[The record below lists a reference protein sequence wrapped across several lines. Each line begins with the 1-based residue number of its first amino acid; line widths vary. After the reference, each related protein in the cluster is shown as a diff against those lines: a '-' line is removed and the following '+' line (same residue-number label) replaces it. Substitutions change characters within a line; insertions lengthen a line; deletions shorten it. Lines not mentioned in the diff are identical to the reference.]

1 MKTLRLHLFV
11 AVCALV
17 SLCSSAWGFP
27 SLSYDTVTAGT
38 ISSAAQV
45 NTYTFSA
52 NANDILNFIVVT
64 TSGSLAP
71 CIQVYSAGVPVTNG
85 GSCPGGAAAGLNGLA
100 ISSAGTYTITVNDFS
115 NTNTGNYDIFLQ
127 RTDSPVGAVTLP
139 LDQVQTGNI
148 ASATQSNAY
157 TFSAN
162 ANDVFNFI
170 AVTTSGSLA
179 PCLYVYNSA
188 GAPVSGGTACPGGGA
203 VGINGL
209 AIPSAGTYSVI
220 LKDFSNTNTGNYNI
234 FLQRTDGP
242 PNAITLSYDTVTAG
256 TISAATQTNNYT
268 FAANANDILNFIV
281 VTTSGSFAPCLQVY
295 NSAGGQVSG
304 GSSCP
309 GGGAVGINGLAI
321 PSAGTYTIS
330 VKDFAN
336 ANTGNYDIF
345 LQRTDSPVGALTL
358 PLGQVQTGNIAS
370 ATQANAYIFSANA
383 SDVFNFIAVATS
395 GSLAPCLYVYNSA
408 GAPVSG
414 GVSCTGGG
422 VVGINGLVT
431 PSAGTYSV
439 ILKDYSNAN
448 AGNYNI
454 FLQRT
459 NDPANPINVD
469 FDQTM
474 TGTITAAAQSNVY
487 TFSGSS
493 NDILNFTVVRTSG
506 SLAPCLYVYNS
517 AGAPVSGGTSCP
529 GGGTAGLTGFAVP
542 SDGTYSVFVK
552 DYSNTNIGNY
562 NMSVQCSGT
571 CLLPAPTLT
580 SISPTNVLA
589 GSGGLTLTV
598 TGADFVNNESNSVV
612 QWNGTDLAT
621 TWVSLTQMTAAV
633 PAADTATAGIFPVTV
648 FTPAPGGGTSGS
660 MSFTVNNPVPVLTS
674 TSLSPS
680 SATAGGATFTLT
692 LTGSGFVNGSSVQW
706 NTYSLATTYVSA
718 TELTAQVPATD
729 IATAGTASVTVFNT
743 TPGGGT
749 SAAQTFTI
757 NNPVP
762 ALSSLSPNNAAAGG
776 AGFTLT
782 LNGSN
787 FVAGSVVNWNT
798 NSLVTTYVSATQ
810 LTAQV
815 PATDIATAGTA
826 SVTVFNATP
835 GGGTSAGQTF
845 SIFNLAT
852 MTGPTPGSTLT
863 GASTTFTWNAGSAG
877 TTGYGLNV
885 GTSPGGADLVN
896 IGPLSGTSTTVTL
909 PTSGAKIYVRLWT
922 IFNGTTYVYNDYTYT
937 EFTQIASAI
946 TSPSPGGTLTSAS
959 TTFTWNAGPAGTTG
973 YGLNVGTSLGGAN
986 LVNIG
991 PLSGTSVTVTLPT
1004 NGTLIYVR
1012 LWTILNGTTYF
1023 YNDYTYTEFTQ
1034 SASAIT
1040 SPAPGGTLTSASTTF
1055 TWNAGPA
1062 GTTGYGLNVG
1072 TSLGGANLVNI
1083 GPLSGTSV
1091 TVNLPTNGTLIYV
1104 RLWTILNGTTY
1115 LSNDYTY
1122 TEFSQSASAITSP
1135 APGSAL
1141 TSAST
1146 TFTWNA
1152 GPAGT
1157 TGYGLNV
1164 GTSLGGANLVN
1175 IGPLSGTSV
1184 TVNLPTNGTTIYV
1197 RLWTIVNGT
1206 TYLYNDYTYTEF
1218 AQSASAIISPAPG
1231 STLTSASTT
1240 FTWNAGPAG
1249 TTGYGLNVGT
1259 SPGGANLVN
1268 IGPLSGTSV
1277 TVSLPTN
1284 GTLIYVRLW
1293 TIVNGTTYL
1302 YNDYTY
1308 TEAP

>member
-1 MKTLRLHLFV
+1 MRTLRLHLFL

-17 SLCSSAWGFP
+17 SLCSPAWASFP
-27 SLSYDTVTAGT
+27 VLSYDTVTAGT

-52 NANDILNFIVVT
+52 NANDILNFTVVT
-64 TSGSLAP
+64 TSSTSGTLWP

-85 GSCPGGAAAGLNGLA
+85 GSCPGGTNVVLNGLTIA
-100 ISSAGTYTITVNDFS
+100 SAGTYTVTVKDYS
-115 NTNTGNYDIFLQ
+115 NANTGNYNIFLQ
-127 RTDSPVGAVTLP
+127 RTDGPVGAVTLP

-162 ANDVFNFI
+162 ANDVFNFTV
-170 AVTTSGSLA
+170 VTTSSTTGTLW
-179 PCLYVYNSA
+179 PCIQVYNSA
-188 GAPVSGGTACPGGGA
+188 GTPVTNGGSCPGGTN
-203 VGINGL
+203 VVLNGL
-209 AIPSAGTYSVI
+209 TIASAGTYSVI
-220 LKDFSNTNTGNYNI
+220 VKDYSNTNTGNYSI

-268 FAANANDILNFIV
+268 FAANANDILNFTV
-281 VTTSGSFAPCLQVY
+281 VTTSSTSGTLWPCIQVY
-295 NSAGGQVSG
+295 NSAGTPVTNG
-304 GSSCP
+304 GSCP
-309 GGGAVGINGLAI
+309 GGTNVGLNGLAI
-321 PSAGTYTIS
+321 PSAGTYTVS
-330 VKDFAN
+330 VKDYSN
-336 ANTGNYDIF
+336 TNTGNYNIF
-345 LQRTDSPVGALTL
+345 LQRTDGPVGALSL
-358 PLGQVQTGNIAS
+358 PLGQVQTGNIGS
-370 ATQANAYIFSANA
+370 ATQSNAYIFSANA
-383 SDVFNFIAVATS
+383 NDVFNFTAVTTSSTS
-395 GSLAPCLYVYNSA
+395 GTLWPCIQVYNSA
-408 GAPVSG
+408 GAPVTNG
-414 GVSCTGGG
+414 GSCPGGTD
-422 VVGINGLVT
+422 VELNGLVT

-439 ILKDYSNAN
+439 ILKDFSNAN

-474 TGTITAAAQSNVY
+474 TGTISAVAQSNVY
-487 TFSGSS
+487 TFDGTV
-493 NDILNFTVVRTSG
+493 NDTLNFTVVATSG
-506 SLAPCLYVYNS
+506 TLWPCIQVYNS
-517 AGAPVSGGTSCP
+517 AGAPVSGGASCP
-529 GGGTAGLTGFAVP
+529 GGGTATLDGFVVP
-542 SDGTYSVFVK
+542 STGTYSVFLK
-552 DYSNTNIGNY
+552 DFGDTRLGNY
-562 NMSVQCSGT
+562 NISVQCSGT

-580 SISPTNVLA
+580 SISPTNVIA

-612 QWNGTDLAT
+612 HWNGNPLTT

-648 FTPAPGGGTSGS
+648 FTPTPGGGTSS
-660 MSFTVNNPVPVLTS
+660 PQSFTVNNPVPVLTS
-674 TSLSPS
+674 TSLSPA

-718 TELTAQVPATD
+718 TQLTAQVPATD

-762 ALSSLSPNNAAAGG
+762 VLSSLSPNNARAGG

-835 GGGTSAGQTF
+835 GGGTSSAQTF
-845 SIFNLAT
+845 SIDNPAT
-852 MTGPTPGSTLT
+852 MTGPTPGGTLT
-863 GASTTFTWNAGSAG
+863 GASTTFTWSAGSAG

-885 GTSPGGADLVN
+885 GTSLGGADLVN

-922 IFNGTTYVYNDYTYT
+922 IFNGTTYLFNDYTYT

-946 TSPSPGGTLTSAS
+946 TSPAPGSTLTSAS

-991 PLSGTSVTVTLPT
+991 PLSGTSVTVSLPT
-1004 NGTLIYVR
+1004 NGTTIYVR
-1012 LWTILNGTTYF
+1012 LWTILNSTTYF
-1023 YNDYTYTEFTQ
+1023 YNDYSYTEFTQ

-1040 SPAPGGTLTSASTTF
+1040 NPTPGGTLTSASTTF

-1083 GPLSGTSV
+1083 
-1091 TVNLPTNGTLIYV
+1091 Y
-1104 RLWTILNGTTY
+1104 
-1115 LSNDYTY
+1115 
-1122 TEFSQSASAITSP
+1122 
-1135 APGSAL
+1135 
-1141 TSAST
+1141 
-1146 TFTWNA
+1146 
-1152 GPAGT
+1152 
-1157 TGYGLNV
+1157 
-1164 GTSLGGANLVN
+1164 
-1175 IGPLSGTSV
+1175 PLSGTSV

-1197 RLWTIVNGT
+1197 RLWTVINGT
-1206 TYLYNDYTYTEF
+1206 TFLSNDYTYTEF
-1218 AQSASAIISPAPG
+1218 SQSASAITSPAPG

-1277 TVSLPTN
+1277 TVNLPTN
-1284 GTLIYVRLW
+1284 GTTIYVRLW
-1293 TIVNGTTYL
+1293 TILNGSTYL

>member
-1 MKTLRLHLFV
+1 
-11 AVCALV
+11 
-17 SLCSSAWGFP
+17 LCSPAWASFP
-27 SLSYDTVTAGT
+27 VLSYDTVTAGT

-52 NANDILNFIVVT
+52 NANDILNFTVVT
-64 TSGSLAP
+64 TSGSLLP
-71 CIQVYSAGVPVTNG
+71 CIEVYSGGTPVTNG
-85 GSCPGGAAAGLNGLA
+85 SSCPGSGVNVLNGLA
-100 ISSAGTYTITVNDFS
+100 IPSAGTYTITVKDYS
-115 NTNTGNYDIFLQ
+115 STNTGNYNIFLQ
-127 RTDSPVGAVTLP
+127 RTDGPVGAVTLP

-148 ASATQSNAY
+148 GSATQSNAY

-162 ANDVFNFI
+162 ANDVFNFTVV
-170 AVTTSGSLA
+170 ATSGSLL
-179 PCLYVYNSA
+179 PCIQIYNSA
-188 GAPVSGGTACPGGGA
+188 GAPVANGSSCPGSGVVNLNGVA
-203 VGINGL
+203 V
-209 AIPSAGTYSVI
+209 PSAGTYSVI
-220 LKDFSNTNTGNYNI
+220 IKDYYSTDTGNYNI

-256 TISAATQTNNYT
+256 TINAATQTNNYT
-268 FAANANDILNFIV
+268 FAVNANDILNFSV
-281 VTTSGSFAPCLQVY
+281 VTTSGSLLPCIQIY
-295 NSAGGQVSG
+295 NSAGAPITG

-309 GGGAVGINGLAI
+309 GSGVNVLNGLAI
-321 PSAGTYTIS
+321 PSAGTYTIT
-330 VKDFAN
+330 VKDYYSTD
-336 ANTGNYDIF
+336 TGNYNIF
-345 LQRTDSPVGALTL
+345 LQRTDGPVGAVTL
-358 PLGQVQTGNIAS
+358 PLDQVQTSTIGS

-383 SDVFNFIAVATS
+383 NDVFNFTVVKTS
-395 GSLAPCLYVYNSA
+395 GSLLPCIQIYNSA
-408 GAPVSG
+408 GAPV
-414 GVSCTGGG
+414 TGGSSCPGSG
-422 VVGINGLVT
+422 VVELNGVAV

-439 ILKDYSNAN
+439 IIKDYYSTDT
-448 AGNYNI
+448 GNYNV

-474 TGTITAAAQSNVY
+474 TGAISAVAQSNVY
-487 TFSGSS
+487 TFSGSAG
-493 NDILNFTVVRTSG
+493 DTLNFTVTTTSG
-506 SLAPCLYVYNS
+506 NLLPCIQVYNS
-517 AGAPVSGGTSCP
+517 AGAPVANGSSCP
-529 GGGTAGLTGFAVP
+529 GSGVVTLNGFAVP
-542 SDGTYSVFVK
+542 SAGTYSVFLK
-552 DYSNTNIGNY
+552 DYYYTDLGNY
-562 NMSVQCSGT
+562 NISVQCSGT

-580 SISPTNVLA
+580 SISPTNVIA

-612 QWNGTDLAT
+612 QWNGNPLTT

-674 TSLSPS
+674 TSLSPA

-718 TELTAQVPATD
+718 TQLSAQVPATD

-749 SAAQTFTI
+749 STAQTFTI

-762 ALSSLSPNNAAAGG
+762 VLSSLSPNNARAGG

-835 GGGTSAGQTF
+835 GGGTSSAQTF
-845 SIFNLAT
+845 SIDNPAT
-852 MTGPTPGSTLT
+852 MTGPTPGGTLT
-863 GASTTFTWNAGSAG
+863 GASTTFTWSAGSAG

-885 GTSPGGADLVN
+885 GTSLGGADLVN

-922 IFNGTTYVYNDYTYT
+922 IFNGTTYLFNDYTYT

-946 TSPSPGGTLTSAS
+946 TSPAPGSTLTSAS

-991 PLSGTSVTVTLPT
+991 PLSGTSVTVSLPT
-1004 NGTLIYVR
+1004 NGTTIYVR
-1012 LWTILNGTTYF
+1012 LWTILNSTTYF
-1023 YNDYTYTEFTQ
+1023 YNDYSYTEFTQ

-1040 SPAPGGTLTSASTTF
+1040 SPTPGGTLTSASTTF

-1083 GPLSGTSV
+1083 
-1091 TVNLPTNGTLIYV
+1091 Y
-1104 RLWTILNGTTY
+1104 
-1115 LSNDYTY
+1115 
-1122 TEFSQSASAITSP
+1122 
-1135 APGSAL
+1135 
-1141 TSAST
+1141 
-1146 TFTWNA
+1146 
-1152 GPAGT
+1152 
-1157 TGYGLNV
+1157 
-1164 GTSLGGANLVN
+1164 
-1175 IGPLSGTSV
+1175 PLSGTSV

-1197 RLWTIVNGT
+1197 RLWTVINGT
-1206 TYLYNDYTYTEF
+1206 TFLSNDYTYTEF
-1218 AQSASAIISPAPG
+1218 SQSASAITSPAPG

-1277 TVSLPTN
+1277 TVNLPTN
-1284 GTLIYVRLW
+1284 GTTIYVRLW
-1293 TIVNGTTYL
+1293 TILNGSTYL

>member
-1 MKTLRLHLFV
+1 M
-11 AVCALV
+11 

-38 ISSAAQV
+38 ISAAAQV

-52 NANDILNFIVVT
+52 NANDILDFTVVT
-64 TSGSLAP
+64 TSSTSGTLWP
-71 CIQVYSAGVPVTNG
+71 CIEVYSGGVPVTNG
-85 GSCPGGAAAGLNGLA
+85 TSCPGGTNVGLNGLA
-100 ISSAGTYTITVNDFS
+100 IPSAGTYTITVKDYN

-127 RTDSPVGAVTLP
+127 RTDGPVGAVTLP

-148 ASATQSNAY
+148 ASATQANAY

-162 ANDVFNFI
+162 ANDVFNFTV
-170 AVTTSGSLA
+170 VTTSSTTGTLW
-179 PCLYVYNSA
+179 PCIQVYNSA
-188 GAPVSGGTACPGGGA
+188 GTPVTNGGSCPGGTN
-203 VGINGL
+203 VVLNGL
-209 AIPSAGTYSVI
+209 TIASAGTYSVI
-220 LKDFSNTNTGNYNI
+220 VKDYSNTNTGNYSI

-268 FAANANDILNFIV
+268 FAANANDILNFTV
-281 VTTSGSFAPCLQVY
+281 VTTSS
-295 NSAGGQVSG
+295 
-304 GSSCP
+304 
-309 GGGAVGINGLAI
+309 
-321 PSAGTYTIS
+321 
-330 VKDFAN
+330 
-336 ANTGNYDIF
+336 
-345 LQRTDSPVGALTL
+345 
-358 PLGQVQTGNIAS
+358 
-370 ATQANAYIFSANA
+370 
-383 SDVFNFIAVATS
+383 TS
-395 GSLAPCLYVYNSA
+395 GTLWPCIQVYNSA
-408 GAPVSG
+408 GAPVTNG
-414 GVSCTGGG
+414 GSCPGGTD
-422 VVGINGLVT
+422 VELNGLVT

-439 ILKDYSNAN
+439 ILKDFSNAN

-474 TGTITAAAQSNVY
+474 TGTISAVAQSNVY
-487 TFSGSS
+487 TFDGTA
-493 NDILNFTVVRTSG
+493 NDTLNFTVVATSG
-506 SLAPCLYVYNS
+506 TLWPCIQVYNS
-517 AGAPVSGGTSCP
+517 AGAPVSGGASCP
-529 GGGTAGLTGFAVP
+529 GGGTATLDGFVVP
-542 SDGTYSVFVK
+542 STGTYSVFLK
-552 DYSNTNIGNY
+552 DFGDTRLGNY
-562 NMSVQCSGT
+562 NISVQCSGT

-580 SISPTNVLA
+580 SISPTNVIA

-612 QWNGTDLAT
+612 QWNGNPLTT
-621 TWVSLTQMTAAV
+621 TWVSLTQMTAA

-674 TSLSPS
+674 TSLSPA

-718 TELTAQVPATD
+718 TQLSAQVPATD

-749 SAAQTFTI
+749 STAQTFTI

-762 ALSSLSPNNAAAGG
+762 VLSSLSPNNARAGG

-835 GGGTSAGQTF
+835 GGGTSSAQTF
-845 SIFNLAT
+845 SIDNPAT
-852 MTGPTPGSTLT
+852 MTGPTPGGTLT
-863 GASTTFTWNAGSAG
+863 GASTTFTWSAGSAG

-885 GTSPGGADLVN
+885 GTSLGGADLVN

-922 IFNGTTYVYNDYTYT
+922 IFNGTTYLFNDYTYT

-946 TSPSPGGTLTSAS
+946 TSPAPGSTLTSAS

-991 PLSGTSVTVTLPT
+991 PLSGTSVTVSLPT
-1004 NGTLIYVR
+1004 NGTTIYVR
-1012 LWTILNGTTYF
+1012 LWTILNSTTYF
-1023 YNDYTYTEFTQ
+1023 YNDYSYTEFTQ

-1040 SPAPGGTLTSASTTF
+1040 SPTPGGTLTSASTTF

-1083 GPLSGTSV
+1083 
-1091 TVNLPTNGTLIYV
+1091 Y
-1104 RLWTILNGTTY
+1104 
-1115 LSNDYTY
+1115 
-1122 TEFSQSASAITSP
+1122 
-1135 APGSAL
+1135 
-1141 TSAST
+1141 
-1146 TFTWNA
+1146 
-1152 GPAGT
+1152 
-1157 TGYGLNV
+1157 
-1164 GTSLGGANLVN
+1164 
-1175 IGPLSGTSV
+1175 PLSGTSV

-1197 RLWTIVNGT
+1197 RLWTVINGT
-1206 TYLYNDYTYTEF
+1206 TFLSNDYTYTEF
-1218 AQSASAIISPAPG
+1218 SQSASAITSPAPG

-1277 TVSLPTN
+1277 TVNLPTN
-1284 GTLIYVRLW
+1284 GTTIYVRLW
-1293 TIVNGTTYL
+1293 TILNGSTYL